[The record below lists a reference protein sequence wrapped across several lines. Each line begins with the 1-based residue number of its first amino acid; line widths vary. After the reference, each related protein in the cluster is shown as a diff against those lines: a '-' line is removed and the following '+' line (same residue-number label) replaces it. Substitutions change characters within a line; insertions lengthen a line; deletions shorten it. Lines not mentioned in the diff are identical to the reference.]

1 LAQDKGWQAF
11 MIIVRL
17 RGGLGNQLFQFAAA
31 YALAR
36 HKGTGLKADLY
47 TYRKHPFRKYELGH
61 FQVTLPE
68 ANRDEVHRF
77 TGSNPIARYINKKTN
92 YFYCKDVFAQP
103 HYHFYEDFFSLP
115 APMYLSGYWQSERYF
130 TDVADELRKM
140 ITPATALDPKNADL
154 ASAVGACDSVAVH
167 IRRSD
172 YVQGSFFQP
181 MGLDY
186 YQRALGVI
194 SEKVNAPRYFIFSDD
209 IAWSRQQL
217 AHLTNATFVDHNKGD
232 DSYKD
237 LLLMSACRNQVIA
250 NSTFSWWA
258 AWLNTFNDKTII
270 APAKWFH
277 NTYLTNKEPVYPSRF
292 YNTKDLLPP
301 AWTRV

>member
-1 LAQDKGWQAF
+1 

-36 HKGTGLKADLY
+36 HKGVDLKADLY
-47 TYRKHPFRKYELGH
+47 TYTKHPFRKYELGH
-61 FQVTLPE
+61 FQISLPE
-68 ANRDEVHRF
+68 ASRDEVHQF
-77 TGSNPIARYINKKTN
+77 TGSNPVSRYINKRTN

-115 APMYLSGYWQSERYF
+115 ASIYLSGYWQSERYF
-130 TDVADELRKM
+130 IGVADELRKM
-140 ITPATALDPKNADL
+140 ITPATELDPKNADL
-154 ASAVGACDSVAVH
+154 VSTIKSCDSVAVH

-186 YQRALGVI
+186 YERAL
-194 SEKVNAPRYFIFSDD
+194 SAMSAKVSAPRYFIFSDD

-217 AHLTNATFVDHNKGD
+217 AHLKDAAFIDHNKGD

-258 AWLNTFNDKTII
+258 AWLNDFKDKTVV

-301 AWTRV
+301 TWTRA

>member
-1 LAQDKGWQAF
+1 

-36 HKGTGLKADLY
+36 NKGVDLKADLY
-47 TYRKHPFRKYELGH
+47 TYTKHPFRKYELGN
-61 FQVTLPE
+61 FQVSLPE
-68 ANRDEVHRF
+68 ASRNEVHKF
-77 TGSNPIARYINKKTN
+77 TGRTPASRYINKKTN
-92 YFYCKDVFAQP
+92 YFYCKEVFAQP

-115 APMYLSGYWQSERYF
+115 TPIYLSGYWQSEKYF
-130 TDVADELRKM
+130 VGVADDLRR
-140 ITPATALDPKNADL
+140 IFAPAVALDPRNADL
-154 ASAVGACDSVAVH
+154 VSAVKAGNSVAVH

-186 YQRALGVI
+186 YERAFDHI
-194 SEKVNAPRYFIFSDD
+194 SKNVADPNYFIFSDD

-217 AHLTNATFVDHNKGD
+217 SHLKNATFVDHNKGA

-258 AWLNTFNDKTII
+258 AWLNNFGDKKIV

-277 NTYLTNKEPVYPSRF
+277 NTYLTNKEPVYPCRF

-301 AWTRV
+301 AWTRL